1 MHEIAPEAPPVPSR
15 SEGAGQGG
23 KTGRDI
29 LMTRTLGRR
38 AALAAALLPLAP
50 TIGARAALPD
60 RPIRLVLG
68 FPPGSGPDVIGRILA
83 DGLRDAARAGA
94 VVDNK
99 PGAAGAIAA
108 QEVARAA
115 PADGTA
121 LLFGEVGQLAMAPST
136 YARLPYDPA
145 RDFAPVAGVAAADFA
160 FVVPATVMAS
170 SLPDYLAWARAPG
183 PVFMGT
189 FGAGTP
195 GHFGA
200 VILAAEAGLNIE
212 AVHFR
217 ATGDALS
224 AILTG
229 SVQGMFGTVALVAP
243 HVRSGRLKAL
253 AVTGPARSPLLPEV
267 PTTTELGHPSL
278 AFTAWF
284 GLVAP
289 AATPAPVLAS
299 LEEATLRALAAPALR
314 VRMEEAGFRA
324 DPQGRDA
331 FGAHMRA
338 ETARWAEVVRKSGF
352 RAIE

>member
-1 MHEIAPEAPPVPSR
+1 MTPS
-15 SEGAGQGG
+15 G
-23 KTGRDI
+23 I
-29 LMTRTLGRR
+29 GRR
-38 AALAAALLPLAP
+38 AALALLPAP
-50 TIGARAALPD
+50 LLLTRARAALPD
-60 RPIRLVLG
+60 RPLRLVLG
-68 FPPGSGPDVIGRILA
+68 FPPGSGPDVVGRILA
-83 DGLRDAARAGA
+83 EGLREAVPAGV

-145 RDFAPVAGVAAADFA
+145 RDFAPVAQVAAADFA
-160 FVVPATVMAS
+160 FVVPTTVAANN
-170 SLPDYLAWARAPG
+170 LADYVTWAKAAPQ
-183 PVFMGT
+183 VFMGT

-200 VILAAEAGLNIE
+200 AILANEAGFPIE

-217 ATGDALS
+217 ATGDAMT
-224 AILTG
+224 AILNG
-229 SVQGMFGTVALVAP
+229 NVQGMFGTVALVAP
-243 HVRSGRLKAL
+243 HVKAGKLKAL

-267 PTTTELGHPSL
+267 PTTTELGRPSL
-278 AFTAWF
+278 AFDAWF

-289 AATPAPVLAS
+289 AATPAPTLSS
-299 LEEATLRALAAPALR
+299 LDEAVGRALAAPALR
-314 VRMEEAGFRA
+314 SKMEEAGFRA
-324 DPQGRDA
+324 APRNREA

-338 ETARWAEVVRKSGF
+338 ETTRWADVVKKTGF

>member
-1 MHEIAPEAPPVPSR
+1 MRQSHP
-15 SEGAGQGG
+15 
-23 KTGRDI
+23 
-29 LMTRTLGRR
+29 GRR
-38 AALAAALLPLAP
+38 ALLAGAALLPFAAP
-50 TIGARAALPD
+50 GARAALPD

-68 FPPGSGPDVIGRILA
+68 FPPGSGPDVVGRLLA
-83 DGLRDAARAGA
+83 EALRESWPAGV

-115 PADGTA
+115 PDGTT

-145 RDFAPVAGVAAADFA
+145 RDFSAVAEVAAIDFA
-160 FVVPATVMAS
+160 FVLPA
-170 SLPDYLAWARAPG
+170 SLPVADLDSYVTWGKARPQ
-183 PVFMGT
+183 VFMGT

-200 VILAAEAGLNIE
+200 AMLAAEAGLRAE

-217 ATGDALS
+217 ATGDAMT
-224 AILTG
+224 AILG
-229 SVQGMFGTVALVAP
+229 GDVQGMFGTIALVAP
-243 HVRSGRLKAL
+243 HVQAGRLKAL
-253 AVTGPARSPLLPEV
+253 AVTGPARAPLLPQV
-267 PTTTELGHPSL
+267 PTMAELGRPSL
-278 AFTAWF
+278 GFHAWF

-299 LEEATLRALAAPALR
+299 LEEGVLRVLAAPPLR
-314 VRMEEAGFRA
+314 ARLAETGFRPA
-324 DPQGRDA
+324 GNGRVDFA
-331 FGAHMRA
+331 RMMQA
-338 ETARWAEVVRKSGF
+338 ETARWAEVVRATGF